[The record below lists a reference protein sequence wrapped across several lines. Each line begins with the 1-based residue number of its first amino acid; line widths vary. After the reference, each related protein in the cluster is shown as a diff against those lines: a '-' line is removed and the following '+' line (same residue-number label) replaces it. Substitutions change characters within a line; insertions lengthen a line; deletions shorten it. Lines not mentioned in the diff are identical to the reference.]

1 MYSYETPKKDQK
13 PDIYD
18 QKQQKVD
25 DFVNKNFLYFKED
38 TPIEEALKKL
48 SKSDLTG
55 APVLDEQGRAVGF
68 LSDKDCLRLATS
80 IRYLNIEGG
89 FVSEFMTK
97 KVFTIPANTGIFEVI
112 DHFTKQWF
120 HIYPVTDENES
131 VIGIVRRKDIL
142 KEVNRWKKTHW

>member
-89 FVSEFMTK
+89 FVSENLTCLLL
-97 KVFTIPANTGIFEVI
+97 VTRSNVLLTGVETGLSLILTFKSFI
-112 DHFTKQWF
+112 LLSK
-120 HIYPVTDENES
+120 YL
-131 VIGIVRRKDIL
+131 RKD
-142 KEVNRWKKTHW
+142 